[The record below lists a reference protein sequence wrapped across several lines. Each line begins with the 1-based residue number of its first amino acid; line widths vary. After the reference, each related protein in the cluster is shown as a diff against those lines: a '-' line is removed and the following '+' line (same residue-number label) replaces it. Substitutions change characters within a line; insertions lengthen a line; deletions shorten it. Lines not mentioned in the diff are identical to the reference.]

1 MNVILA
7 KIADNIV
14 NPIIGFLFGLAFLY
28 FAWGVLKMIMGAGDE
43 AKRKE
48 GQDNVLYGVI
58 GMFIMISAYGIVRL
72 IAATIVVPAPF

>member
-14 NPIIGFLFGLAFLY
+14 NPIIGLLFALAFIY
-28 FAWGVLKMIMGAGDE
+28 FAIGVFKMIVGAGDE

-48 GQDNVLYGVI
+48 GQDNILYGVV

-72 IAATIVVPAPF
+72 IAATIEVQAPF